1 VVPSTPVKPAV
12 PTVEPADV
20 VPTGVV
26 TVMHSVVSMPMM
38 VVDTGTVRNVDI

>member
-26 TVMHSVVSMPMM
+26 TVMHCVVSMPMI
-38 VVDTGTVRNVDI
+38 GYRNRQECRYL